1 MANSNDNVRTTQIS
15 LYVEDVIA
23 EAFSAIARKDN
34 ITMSAYGR
42 RLVLEE
48 LMRRELLPNETILRL
63 LAGPSA

>member
-23 EAFSAIARKDN
+23 EAFGAIARKDG

>member
-23 EAFSAIARKDN
+23 EAFSAISRKDGV
-34 ITMSAYGR
+34 TMSAYGR

>member
-23 EAFSAIARKDN
+23 EAFSAICRKDKT
-34 ITMSAYGR
+34 TMSAYGR

-63 LAGPSA
+63 LAGPGA